1 MAKVEFKYKDITT
14 IIQPIEN
21 ETFRQICSKFAQKTQ
36 IDMKKV
42 NFVYSGSLLNLDL
55 TLIQTINNID

>member
-21 ETFRQICSKFAQKTQ
+21 ETFRKICSKFAQKTQ
-36 IDMKKV
+36 IDMKK
-42 NFVYSGSLLNLDL
+42 
-55 TLIQTINNID
+55 

>member
-1 MAKVEFKYKDITT
+1 MKHLDKYVLNFT
-14 IIQPIEN
+14 EN
-21 ETFRQICSKFAQKTQ
+21 TNRHE
-36 IDMKKV
+36 KV